1 MVPSL
6 LCAESVV
13 NSGTRR
19 RAVELDRAAVLLSYG
34 LLAERQ
40 AQLGALA
47 GRLGRHR
54 RRLEP
59 LVADH
64 CDIIEQTIRRRSD
77 PLSLSDNQWRLI
89 HATMRFAAEH
99 GLVFLS

>member
-34 LLAERQ
+34 LVAKRQ

-54 RRLEP
+54 RLEQ
-59 LVADH
+59 LVAGH